1 MSFDYDRLREL
12 VDEATPGPWRADDV
26 ARCEC
31 CTHVEAPAASVCT
44 ADMYDAPL
52 IALAPDMAR
61 ELLCLRDGLVH
72 IRSELDALAGLFAA
86 DGYYSQAAHVR
97 ECADRLTDLL
107 NGDTE

>member
-1 MSFDYDRLREL
+1 MSIDYDRLREL

-44 ADMYDAPL
+44 ADMADAPL

-61 ELLCLRDGLVH
+61 ELLRLRDGLEV
-72 IRSELDALAGLFAA
+72 IRDRCATLAKSAKNAGIRPLAREMDTNAKALTG
-86 DGYYSQAAHVR
+86 
-97 ECADRLTDLL
+97 LL